1 MFLKVIILLKY
12 INWMNKKN
20 FNIEVIRKIVLNKN
34 KLNMYNIFKVIFI
47 LIKLFVVDIVVF
59 LFIYL

>member
-47 LIKLFVVDIVVF
+47 LIKLFVVDIVIF

>member
-20 FNIEVIRKIVLNKN
+20 FNIEVIKKIVLNK
-34 KLNMYNIFKVIFI
+34 KKFEYV
-47 LIKLFVVDIVVF
+47 
-59 LFIYL
+59 